1 MDVRL
6 SMEIGDVV
14 CLSEYGIA
22 RDFNKTITNVD
33 PYQIGVITNI
43 WLGNYPYRI
52 HWMEASS
59 MRSRFMVNSHSRR
72 ELKYA
77 GR

>member
-1 MDVRL
+1 MKV
-6 SMEIGDVV
+6 GDVV

-22 RDFNKTITNVD
+22 RDFNRTITNED
-33 PYQIGVITNI
+33 PYQVGVIVKEFP
-43 WLGNYPYRI
+43 GAYPYRI
-52 HWMEASS
+52 HWMKATNA
-59 MRSRFMVNSHSRR
+59 RRFLVNSHSRR

>member
-1 MDVRL
+1 MNV
-6 SMEIGDVV
+6 GDVV

-22 RDFNKTITNVD
+22 RDYNRTITNED
-33 PYQIGVITNI
+33 PYQVGVIVKQFS
-43 WLGNYPYRI
+43 GAYPYRV
-52 HWMEASS
+52 HWMKSTV
-59 MRSRFMVNSHSRR
+59 MGRRSGMFLANSHSRR

>member
-1 MDVRL
+1 MKV
-6 SMEIGDVV
+6 GDVV

-33 PYQIGVITNI
+33 PYQIGVIIKEIPGVYT
-43 WLGNYPYRI
+43 YRI
-52 HWMEASS
+52 HWMQAASMKNS
-59 MRSRFMVNSHSRR
+59 FMVNSHSRR

>member
-1 MDVRL
+1 MKV
-6 SMEIGDVV
+6 GDVV

-33 PYQIGVITNI
+33 PYQVGVIVERL
-43 WLGNYPYRI
+43 LGIYTYRV
-52 HWMEASS
+52 HWMQAASMKS
-59 MRSRFMVNSHSRR
+59 SFMVNSHSRR

>member
-1 MDVRL
+1 MK
-6 SMEIGDVV
+6 IGDVV

-22 RDFNKTITNVD
+22 RDYNRTITNED
-33 PYQIGVITNI
+33 PYQVGVIVKEFS
-43 WLGNYPYRI
+43 GAYPYRI
-52 HWMEASS
+52 HWVKATNGRRYGM
-59 MRSRFMVNSHSRR
+59 FLVDSHSRR

>member
-1 MDVRL
+1 MKV
-6 SMEIGDVV
+6 GDVV

-22 RDFNKTITNVD
+22 RDFNRTITNVD
-33 PYQIGVITNI
+33 PYQVGVIVKEEAA
-43 WLGNYPYRI
+43 GSEYPYRI
-52 HWMEASS
+52 HWMKASS
-59 MRSRFMVNSHSRR
+59 ISTQFLVNSHSRR

>member
-1 MDVRL
+1 MKV
-6 SMEIGDVV
+6 GDVV

-22 RDFNKTITNVD
+22 RDFNRTITNVD
-33 PYQIGVITNI
+33 PYQVGVIVKETA
-43 WLGNYPYRI
+43 GEYPYRI
-52 HWMEASS
+52 HWMKASEVS
-59 MRSRFMVNSHSRR
+59 THYLVNSHSRR

>member
-1 MDVRL
+1 MKV
-6 SMEIGDVV
+6 GDVV

-22 RDFNKTITNVD
+22 RDFNKTITNED
-33 PYQIGVITNI
+33 AYQIGVIVKEFP
-43 WLGNYPYRI
+43 GEYPYSV
-52 HWMEASS
+52 HWMKASS
-59 MRSRFMVNSHSRR
+59 MSGNFMVNSHSRR

>member
-1 MDVRL
+1 MNVG
-6 SMEIGDVV
+6 SVV

-22 RDFNKTITNVD
+22 RDFNRTITNED
-33 PYQIGVITNI
+33 PYQVGVIVKESPGT
-43 WLGNYPYRI
+43 YPYKV
-52 HWMEASS
+52 HWMKASS
-59 MRSRFMVNSHSRR
+59 MSGNFMVNSHSRR

>member
-1 MDVRL
+1 MKV
-6 SMEIGDVV
+6 GDVV

-22 RDFNKTITNVD
+22 RGYNLSITRID
-33 PYQIGVITNI
+33 PYQIGVITKKLNE
-43 WLGNYPYRI
+43 GYNYPYKV
-52 HWMEASS
+52 HWMNTLPYKKTWA
-59 MRSRFMVNSHSRR
+59 HSRR